1 MGNLIFANR
10 VKKIRTDSNLT
21 MEEMASRIGVTK
33 SRVNMWEN
41 NGAVPRQDALT
52 KIATEFSVSIDY
64 LLGNDSE
71 DAVMKENPTLQ
82 YLQRGLK
89 KLDEKELKKAEAV
102 LEALF
107 DDAFNEKEKHA
118 GI

>member
-1 MGNLIFANR
+1 
-10 VKKIRTDSNLT
+10 
-21 MEEMASRIGVTK
+21 
-33 SRVNMWEN
+33 
-41 NGAVPRQDALT
+41 
-52 KIATEFSVSIDY
+52 
-64 LLGNDSE
+64 
-71 DAVMKENPTLQ
+71 MKENPTLQ